1 MPYCLCWR
9 RCLKKKPKPPS
20 RRAELKAMR
29 AENELAIR
37 DMIRRW
43 RALPMNERVHFL
55 RRRLPGGGTA
65 I

>member
-1 MPYCLCWR
+1 
-9 RCLKKKPKPPS
+9 LKKKPKPPS